1 MANTMTLKKLYEIK
15 EKYMPSI
22 DIRRGMQ
29 KNNLYQIMVCGGTG
43 CHSCES
49 AEVLHAFNTSIQN
62 HKLKNVSAMAVGCL
76 GLCAMGPMVIVYPEG
91 TVYCH
96 VTVNDVE
103 EIITSHIINGVAVE
117 RLFVDDNGDKKRYKK
132 DIEFYKNQVHIAR
145 KDNDLLSIDNMIYD
159 YIALD
164 GYKALYKCLTSLSDK
179 NIIEIVT
186 NSGLRGRG
194 GAGFPTGKKWQMGN
208 EAVGKTKYVIC
219 NGDEGDPGAFMDRSI
234 MESNP
239 HSIIEAMIIAGYAIG
254 AHTGYVYLRAEYP
267 LAQERMQKAIDDA
280 YNLGLLGADI
290 FGTGF
295 SFDLSIKRGAG
306 AFVCGEETAL
316 LHSIEGKRGEPTT
329 KPPYPT
335 TSGLFGCPT
344 VINNVETL
352 ACIPHIILL
361 GDKWFSSIGTEYS
374 KGTKVFAL
382 TGKIKHSMLVELPMG
397 TTIREIVYK
406 IGGGL
411 IDPTKK
417 LKCVQMGGPSGGCI
431 PADLIDVPIDYKSL
445 TDMGAMMG
453 SGGMIVMDEDTC
465 MVDMSRFFLDF
476 TCSESCGK
484 CNPCRIGTAKIKSIL
499 EKITRG
505 EGTTSDIDELYRLCD
520 YVKKN
525 SLCGLGQTS
534 PNPVL
539 SALKYFKDEFMEHV
553 VEKKCRAGVCKNMSK
568 YEITD
573 KCIGC
578 SACSR
583 MCPVG
588 AISGEIRKKFTIDQ
602 EKCIKCGACF
612 KTCKF
617 GAIKH

>member
-1 MANTMTLKKLYEIK
+1 
-15 EKYMPSI
+15 
-22 DIRRGMQ
+22 
-29 KNNLYQIMVCGGTG
+29 
-43 CHSCES
+43 
-49 AEVLHAFNTSIQN
+49 
-62 HKLKNVSAMAVGCL
+62 
-76 GLCAMGPMVIVYPEG
+76 
-91 TVYCH
+91 
-96 VTVNDVE
+96 
-103 EIITSHIINGVAVE
+103 
-117 RLFVDDNGDKKRYKK
+117 
-132 DIEFYKNQVHIAR
+132 
-145 KDNDLLSIDNMIYD
+145 
-159 YIALD
+159 
-164 GYKALYKCLTSLSDK
+164 
-179 NIIEIVT
+179 
-186 NSGLRGRG
+186 
-194 GAGFPTGKKWQMGN
+194 
-208 EAVGKTKYVIC
+208 
-219 NGDEGDPGAFMDRSI
+219 
-234 MESNP
+234 
-239 HSIIEAMIIAGYAIG
+239 
-254 AHTGYVYLRAEYP
+254 
-267 LAQERMQKAIDDA
+267 
-280 YNLGLLGADI
+280 
-290 FGTGF
+290 
-295 SFDLSIKRGAG
+295 
-306 AFVCGEETAL
+306 
-316 LHSIEGKRGEPTT
+316 
-329 KPPYPT
+329 
-335 TSGLFGCPT
+335 
-344 VINNVETL
+344 
-352 ACIPHIILL
+352 
-361 GDKWFSSIGTEYS
+361 
-374 KGTKVFAL
+374 
-382 TGKIKHSMLVELPMG
+382 MLVELPMG

-411 IDPTKK
+411 KDPTKK

-465 MVDMSRFFLDF
+465 MVDMSTFFLDF